1 MKKYYKKDIEKVVD
15 DIIEQKE
22 TFKNWKVESVYI
34 YENGDELVG
43 FVHFTG
49 QGLLQFIYDDLKANN
64 ENHQNN
70 WKDVTNI
77 FKSDEPFSKKWAVDV
92 LFEEL
97 N

>member
-1 MKKYYKKDIEKVVD
+1 MKKYYKKDIEKVVN
-15 DIIEQKE
+15 DIIEQTE

-43 FVHFTG
+43 FVHFAG

-70 WKDVTNI
+70 WKDVTSI